1 MNHILPGTHISH
13 DGWAGYNFWGDDEL
27 FCTEEV
33 HNHGGGDFGVGDHIT
48 SKIEHIWAQM
58 KKKITSIYHIIPKK
72 NFIYFFSEAELR
84 LNMSKFSDEKKE
96 KSFKKKLKNVYLLNE
111 FNFYSEEEIYS
122 FDNYDI

>member
-1 MNHILPGTHISH
+1 M
-13 DGWAGYNFWGDDEL
+13 
-27 FCTEEV
+27 
-33 HNHGGGDFGVGDHIT
+33 GDHST
-48 SKIEHIWAQM
+48 SNIEHTWAQM
-58 KKKITSIYHIIPKK
+58 KNKITSIYHIIPKK

-84 LNMSKFSDEKKE
+84 LSMSKFSDEKKE